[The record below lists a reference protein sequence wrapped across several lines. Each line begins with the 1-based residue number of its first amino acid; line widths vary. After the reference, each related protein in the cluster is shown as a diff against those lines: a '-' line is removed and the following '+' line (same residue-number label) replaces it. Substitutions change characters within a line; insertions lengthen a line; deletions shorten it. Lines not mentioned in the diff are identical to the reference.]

1 VEGARHQA
9 RVGKLGA
16 RCFALGLIEEPLGP
30 SPVPVDE
37 IMRVSGASSGAVQIA
52 LLEMDLAG

>member
-1 VEGARHQA
+1 V
-9 RVGKLGA
+9 
-16 RCFALGLIEEPLGP
+16 LGLIEEPLGP